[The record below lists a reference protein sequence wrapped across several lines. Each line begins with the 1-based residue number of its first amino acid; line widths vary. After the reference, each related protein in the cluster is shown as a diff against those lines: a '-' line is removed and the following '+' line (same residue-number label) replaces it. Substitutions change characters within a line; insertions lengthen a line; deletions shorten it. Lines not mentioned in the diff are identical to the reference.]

1 MSAFVDSANLRN
13 KSVLLFLRICE
24 ENTENIEFCAKK
36 SNCMKLHC
44 NFLAIPRYLHSK
56 LFKLVLTPFLCGAGC
71 SISRIRIRGRMYYI
85 KDPGQAVLY
94 QGSGSG
100 AGGIIKDPDPG
111 QAVLSRIRI
120 WIQIW
125 LYIGLFYEPK
135 IDVNCCMTGALF
147 FGRAN
152 SRLFQK
158 NIRLTL
164 KLFTSYIFKSK
175 DNNLILIPVS
185 KVLL

>member
-44 NFLAIPRYLHSK
+44 NFIAIPRYLHSK
-56 LFKLVLTPFLCGAGC
+56 LFKLVLSPFLCGAGC
-71 SISRIRIRGRMYYI
+71 SMYIKDPDPGQDVLYQGSGSGAGCIISRIRIRGRRY
-85 KDPGQAVLY
+85 Y

-100 AGGIIKDPDPG
+100 AGGII
-111 QAVLSRIRI
+111 SRIRI

-125 LYIGLFYEPK
+125 LCIYRLVLWTENWRKLLY
-135 IDVNCCMTGALF
+135 DVNCCFLEE
-147 FGRAN
+147 
-152 SRLFQK
+152 LIQD
-158 NIRLTL
+158 
-164 KLFTSYIFKSK
+164 YFKK
-175 DNNLILIPVS
+175 I
-185 KVLL
+185 